1 MTDIQSNNESTKRY
15 SPDPGQVLELARA
28 VLRARNNLDETQFE
42 LDINNW
48 GKAALN
54 SRLSK
59 VYKQLSIICML
70 LEEDFIE
77 SYEELYGLP
86 NFHVDFSSYEG
97 LDRSWS
103 SLKAQE
109 GQIQN
114 WLKVSDP
121 TDGDLPF

>member
-1 MTDIQSNNESTKRY
+1 MTDIQSNNESTRRY
-15 SPDPGQVLELARA
+15 SPNPGQVLELAHA
-28 VLRARNNLDETQFE
+28 VLGVSNDLWETQFG
-42 LDINNW
+42 LSADKW

-59 VYKQLSIICML
+59 VYKQLSIIGML

-97 LDRSWS
+97 LNKSWS

-109 GQIQN
+109 EQIQD
-114 WLKVSDP
+114 WLNKSNP